1 MPKEFEAA
9 TRAVVQEVDP
19 RGDWIAVRSLTDAD
33 RFHCLYL
40 VKKKKRFFGHQ
51 YDKADLSLLDILE
64 VQEGDELFD
73 KLVSGLQDHKAPFRV
88 TDNVDSKGGLTV
100 KLPENMMFEVATY
113 RSRKCN
119 AEVSGSRTPRQLLAA
134 LENTKLKRKLPD
146 SFQSIRAMREDLYL
160 VTETLTTTKTE
171 TLESE
176 QGCVIQLLVDCLGFR
191 YRRKRQKA
199 VTVPPGTV
207 LGYRLKQLVF
217 PNEESMNIIS
227 EKTKSFPH
235 GKSLSLEG
243 SRSMKEKVQDL
254 VRVLQDLTE
263 KEQKWVL
270 SCLTKC
276 LTEDEQ
282 LRDLQ
287 QRVSEVQCSG
297 ELRMEGPADP
307 LISSLFNTTGILVE
321 ARVEALWMKERL
333 SEERRFVA
341 EALENRTLPLLKGEM
356 ESILEQNLGEKLGDE
371 GFDPEARTLW
381 ALYVVVSI
389 LLQLEKPTSVSS

>member
-9 TRAVVQEVDP
+9 TRAVVREVDP
-19 RGDWIAVRSLTDAD
+19 QGDWIAVRSLTDAD

-51 YDKADLSLLDILE
+51 YDKADLRLVDILE

-113 RSRKCN
+113 REWASHSPLTPSR
-119 AEVSGSRTPRQLLAA
+119 
-134 LENTKLKRKLPD
+134 KLKRKLPD

-263 KEQKWVL
+263 KEQKRVL

-287 QRVSEVQCSG
+287 QRVSEVQRSG
-297 ELRMEGPADP
+297 ELRMEGPAGP
-307 LISSLFNTTGILVE
+307 LISSLFNTAGILVE
-321 ARVEALWMKERL
+321 ARVEALWDVLDALEEL

>member
-9 TRAVVQEVDP
+9 TRAVVREVDP
-19 RGDWIAVRSLTDAD
+19 QGDWIAVRSLTDAD

-51 YDKADLSLLDILE
+51 YDKADLRLVDILE

-100 KLPENMMFEVATY
+100 KLPENMMSEVATY
-113 RSRKCN
+113 RSRKHSV
-119 AEVSGSRTPRQLLAA
+119 EVLGSRTPRQLLAA

-263 KEQKWVL
+263 KEQKRVL

-287 QRVSEVQCSG
+287 QRVSEVQRSG
-297 ELRMEGPADP
+297 ELRMEGPAGP
-307 LISSLFNTTGILVE
+307 LISSLFNTAGILVE
-321 ARVEALWMKERL
+321 ARVEALWDVLDALEEL

-371 GFDPEARTLW
+371 GFDPE
-381 ALYVVVSI
+381 
-389 LLQLEKPTSVSS
+389 LEKPTSVSS